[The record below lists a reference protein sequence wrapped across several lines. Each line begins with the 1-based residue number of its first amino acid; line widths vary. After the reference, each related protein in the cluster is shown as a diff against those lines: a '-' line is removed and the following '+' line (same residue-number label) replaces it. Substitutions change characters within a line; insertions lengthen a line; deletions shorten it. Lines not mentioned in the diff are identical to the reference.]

1 MIKVTFKGVDITDS
15 VSINRCYHDMYSE
28 KQADTLHIRFN
39 DSENLWDRWAPQVG
53 DEIAVQYGSIG
64 TGKMY
69 VEHVSPENGLYGI
82 WALSVPP
89 TFKEIKN
96 KAWQKV
102 KLRQMGKEIADNHG
116 LTFESFGVTDV
127 LYDYILQ
134 DRINDFEF
142 FSMRCALE
150 GCAFLVYDGKLVM
163 YDERNIEAST
173 PSESIE
179 IGVDGNYRYFDNS
192 NLLYGSCVI
201 EKGLYMGE
209 YSAGNGISR
218 IFIPTWNINVSTQ
231 EEANRFAQNML
242 RYANKDAYHGY
253 IRREIT
259 PAYAAA
265 SMANLKN
272 TRVPSWNGKVFI
284 NHIRNDYASGM
295 SKIFFRR
302 PLEGY

>member
-1 MIKVTFKGVDITDS
+1 MIKVIFKGVDITDS

-28 KQADTLHIRFN
+28 KQADMLTVRFN
-39 DSENLWDRWAPQVG
+39 DPENMWDKWAPQVG
-53 DEIAVQYGSIG
+53 DDISIQYGSIG

-89 TFKEIKN
+89 TFKEVKN

-102 KLRQMGKEIADNHG
+102 KLRQMGQEIAQYHG
-116 LTFESFGVTDV
+116 LEFESYGVTDV
-127 LYDYILQ
+127 LYDYIMQ
-134 DRINDFEF
+134 SQENDFQF
-142 FSMRCALE
+142 FAMRCALE
-150 GCAFLVYDGKLVM
+150 GCAFLVYDGKLIM
-163 YDERNIEAST
+163 YDEKYIESST

-192 NLLYGSCVI
+192 SLLYGSCKI
-201 EKGLYMGE
+201 EKGLNKGE
-209 YSAGNGISR
+209 FDAGNGVSR
-218 IFIPTWNINVSTQ
+218 VYIPEWNIHTSTA
-231 EEANRFAQNML
+231 EEAARFAKNML

-253 IRREIT
+253 IRRKIT

-265 SMANLKN
+265 SMADLKN
-272 TRVPSWNGKVFI
+272 TRAPSWNGKVFI